1 MRIRPALLAASAV
14 VLLAVLL
21 GGWLLMRPVDPAGG
35 TVPAPITVPGRP
47 SGTVSPTP
55 PPTGTPPDPVPVPGD
70 VVPPPPVPDDDGPDD
85 DGPDDDGPDDDGPDD
100 DGPDDD
106 DGG

>member
-1 MRIRPALLAASAV
+1 MRTRPALLAASAV

-35 TVPAPITVPGRP
+35 TVPAPITVPGRSPATVPP
-47 SGTVSPTP
+47 SPLPT
-55 PPTGTPPDPVPVPGD
+55 TPAPDPAPVPDPVPVPGD
-70 VVPPPPVPDDDGPDD
+70 VVPPPPVPDDD
-85 DGPDDDGPDDDGPDD
+85 DDGPDD

-106 DGG
+106 DDG

>member
-1 MRIRPALLAASAV
+1 VRTRPALLAASAV
-14 VLLAVLL
+14 ALLAVLL

-47 SGTVSPTP
+47 SATVPPSPP
-55 PPTGTPPDPVPVPGD
+55 ATGSATDPAPVPEPVPVPGD
-70 VVPPPPVPDDDGPDD
+70 VVPPPPVPDDD
-85 DGPDDDGPDDDGPDD
+85 DGPDD

-106 DGG
+106 DDG

>member
-1 MRIRPALLAASAV
+1 VRNRLALLAASVVAV
-14 VLLAVLL
+14 LAVLV

-47 SGTVSPTP
+47 SATVPPSPL
-55 PPTGTPPDPVPVPGD
+55 PTEPAPDPAPVPGD
-70 VVPPPPVPDDDGPDD
+70 VVPPPPVPDDD
-85 DGPDDDGPDDDGPDD
+85 DDGPDD

-106 DGG
+106 DDG